1 MGSSPYQSP
10 ERRAENKKFL
20 WILLIVLCVLT
31 AAALYILVN
40 MGRLSLKAL
49 VPSAQKSAE
58 SPQGAG
64 PTGVEPVRKPVPVV
78 EAVPPASKPVEA
90 TPPSTYPDV
99 SPQTSQQ
106 ERKEAFGLKTSV
118 DHVVQAQEPFSAHG
132 RQWTVE
138 EIQRR
143 LAGQASQTPPLPGAP
158 AEPGAEKIA
167 LGGYVPKP
175 MPAASTEAPAKKTTY
190 YGVRLVRPGEN
201 VWKIHYGV
209 IREYFAR
216 RGIELPPR
224 ADQPRPDGRST
235 GVGRVLKFLES
246 IVHVYDT
253 RRNRLIEDIDL
264 LQPHNL
270 IVFFNISEVF
280 AALDQVTAQDL
291 EALRYLGSTLQIR
304 HPSQSRVLL
313 NRKDLQAQPI
323 PPLPLGKP

>member
-1 MGSSPYQSP
+1 MGSSPDKSP
-10 ERRAENKKFL
+10 ERNAENKKFL

-31 AAALYILVN
+31 AGTIYVLVN
-40 MGRLSLKAL
+40 MGRLSLKTFS
-49 VPSAQKSAE
+49 PSAQRPGALT
-58 SPQGAG
+58 QGAV
-64 PTGVEPVRKPVPVV
+64 PMGVEQVRKPVPVEV
-78 EAVPPASKPVEA
+78 VPPTPNPLEA
-90 TPPSTYPDV
+90 APSTYPEV
-99 SPQTSQQ
+99 SPQASQQ

-143 LAGQASQTPPLPGAP
+143 LAAQASQTPQAPGAP
-158 AEPGAEKIA
+158 QARRNEDIA

-175 MPAASTEAPAKKTTY
+175 MPSGISGTPSQHTIY

-216 RGIELPPR
+216 RGIALPPR
-224 ADQPRPDGRST
+224 ADQPRSDGRSS
-235 GVGRVLKFLES
+235 GLGRLLKFLES

-253 RRNRLIEDIDL
+253 QHNRLVDDINL
-264 LQPHNL
+264 LQPQNL

-280 AALDQVTAQDL
+280 AALDQLNAQDL
-291 EALRYLGSTLQIR
+291 EALRYLGSTLQLR
-304 HPSQSRVLL
+304 GPTQSRVLL
-313 NRKDLQAQPI
+313 NRKDLQPQPL
-323 PPLPLGKP
+323 PPLPLGEP

>member
-1 MGSSPYQSP
+1 MGSSLYQSSQ
-10 ERRAENKKFL
+10 RRAENKKFL
-20 WILLIVLCVLT
+20 WILLIVLLVLT
-31 AAALYILVN
+31 GAALYVLVN
-40 MGRLSLKAL
+40 MGRLSLKGPA
-49 VPSAQKSAE
+49 PSAQRSVE

-64 PTGVEPVRKPVPVV
+64 STGVELVRKPMPMA

-90 TPPSTYPDV
+90 APSTYPDV
-99 SPQTSQQ
+99 SPKTSQQ
-106 ERKEAFGLKTSV
+106 KRKEAFGLNTSV

-143 LAGQASQTPPLPGAP
+143 LAGQALPSPQSSGAP
-158 AEPGAEKIA
+158 TEPGAEKIA

-175 MPAASTEAPAKKTTY
+175 MPAASAETPVQKTTY

-224 ADQPRPDGRST
+224 ADQPRPDGQST

-246 IVHVYDT
+246 MVHVYDT
-253 RRNRLIEDIDL
+253 RHNRLIENIDL

-280 AALDQVTAQDL
+280 SALDQVNVQDL
-291 EALRYLGSTLQIR
+291 EALRYLGSTLQLR

-313 NRKDLQAQPI
+313 NRKDLQAPPI
-323 PPLPLGKP
+323 PPLPHGEP